1 MINLIG
7 KKSFIQN
14 ISPQFNKNLTFYK
27 NFLIEKNNESYL
39 KNYFNERKNFLDFE
53 TLIEEEVNI
62 DKNLDYIYSEISKLK
77 PNKKIDIIVLNN
89 IRKEILKIVYEL
101 YKCKKNN
108 KVLLALK
115 EFSDILLNYKKKDN

>member
-1 MINLIG
+1 M
-7 KKSFIQN
+7 K
-14 ISPQFNKNLTFYK
+14 
-27 NFLIEKNNESYL
+27 EK
-39 KNYFNERKNFLDFE
+39 FLDFE